1 MVVPSNFT
9 AHPIRPFL
17 QNPGGAAIRRR
28 LVNQRVHMGNTLR
41 IAGLGNVGVGV
52 LDIIRKH
59 GATPGF
65 RDAVT
70 DNFRVIKPAGF
81 RAMA

>member
-1 MVVPSNFT
+1 
-9 AHPIRPFL
+9 
-17 QNPGGAAIRRR
+17 
-28 LVNQRVHMGNTLR
+28 MGNTLR
-41 IAGLGNVGVGV
+41 IGIAGLGNVGVGV